1 MSGSSTPAEGEAAGP
16 SHDDGAVSDPVAEPV
31 VERGVSR
38 RGLLG
43 LVGAGAAGVAIG
55 AGAGVAGGIAIA
67 RAADGGAATSPYDF
81 FGAHQAGITTPVQD
95 HMHFAAFDMMAR
107 TDRDDVI
114 SLLQDWSYAAARMTR
129 GLEVSATGAVGGSPE
144 APPDDTGEALGLGAS
159 GLTITFGFGPTL
171 FVLDGMDRYGIGARR
186 PVVLERLPAFL
197 GDDLDPDES
206 GGDLC
211 IQACADDPQVAV
223 HAIRNLSRIAF
234 GRAKIR
240 WSQMGFGRTSRTTS
254 AQQTPRNLF
263 GFKDGTANIL
273 ADDSEALAE
282 HVWVPA
288 SDSPDWMAGGSYLV
302 ARKIAMLIETWD
314 RVRLSEQNAII
325 GRNKGEGAPLS
336 GGDEFTEPDLAATD
350 ADGAVLVPET
360 SHVRLAHPET
370 NGGVRILR
378 RGYNFVDGNTDLG
391 RLDAGLFF
399 LSYQRA
405 PEQFVTIQRSLST
418 DVMSEYIRHVGS
430 GLWAVPPGATPGSY
444 VGVGLFA

>member
-1 MSGSSTPAEGEAAGP
+1 MTDAEPRPSAAEQPAESPAVPTPATGL
-16 SHDDGAVSDPVAEPV
+16 
-31 VERGVSR
+31 SR

-43 LVGAGAAGVAIG
+43 LLGAGAAGLA
-55 AGAGVAGGIAIA
+55 AGAV
-67 RAADGGAATSPYDF
+67 GGAVATVAVG
-81 FGAHQAGITTPVQD
+81 GARVDTASGGVHAFYGDHQAGITTAVQD
-95 HMHFAAFDMMAR
+95 HLHFAAFDMADSA
-107 TDRDDVI
+107 TRDDLI
-114 SLLQDWSYAAARMTR
+114 TLLQDWSYAAARMTR
-129 GLEVSATGAVGGSPE
+129 GLEVSATGAIGGSPE

-171 FVLDGMDRYGIGARR
+171 FDSDGVDRYGIGDRR
-186 PVVLERLPAFL
+186 PTVLERLPAFL
-197 GDDLDPDES
+197 GDDLDPDAS

-273 ADDSEALAE
+273 ADDRDALAE
-282 HVWVPA
+282 HVWVAA
-288 SDSPDWMAGGSYLV
+288 SDSPAWMAGGSYLV

-314 RVRLSEQNAII
+314 RVRLSEQNAIV
-325 GRNKGEGAPLS
+325 GRDKGEGAPLS
-336 GGDEFTEPDLAATD
+336 GGDEFTEPDLTATD
-350 ADGAVLVPET
+350 AGGSALIPER
-360 SHVRLAHPET
+360 SHVRLAHPDV
-370 NGGVRILR
+370 NGGARILR

-399 LSYQRA
+399 LSYQRV
-405 PEQFVTIQRSLST
+405 PEQFVRIQRSLST
-418 DVMSEYIRHVGS
+418 DIMGEYLRHVGS

-444 VGVGLFA
+444 VGAGLFS

>member
-1 MSGSSTPAEGEAAGP
+1 M
-16 SHDDGAVSDPVAEPV
+16 
-31 VERGVSR
+31 
-38 RGLLG
+38 
-43 LVGAGAAGVAIG
+43 VGAGAAGLAIG
-55 AGAGVAGGIAIA
+55 ASAGVAGGLAIA
-67 RAADGGAATSPYDF
+67 RATDTSAAASAYDF

-107 TDRDDVI
+107 TDRADLI

-129 GLEVSATGAVGGSPE
+129 GLEVSATGAIGGSPE

-159 GLTITFGFGPTL
+159 GLTITFGFGSTL
-171 FVLDGMDRYGIGARR
+171 FDSDGVDRYGIGDRR
-186 PVVLERLPAFL
+186 PTALERLPAFL
-197 GDDLDPDES
+197 GDDLDPEAS

-234 GRAKIR
+234 GRATIR

-273 ADDSEALAE
+273 ADDRDALAE
-282 HVWVPA
+282 HVWVAA

-314 RVRLSEQNAII
+314 RVRLSEQHAIV
-325 GRNKGEGAPLS
+325 GRDKGEGAPLS
-336 GGDEFTEPDLAATD
+336 GGDEFTEPDLTATD
-350 ADGAVLVPET
+350 AGGSAIIPER
-360 SHVRLAHPET
+360 SHVRLAHPDV
-370 NGGVRILR
+370 NGGARILR

-399 LSYQRA
+399 LSYQRV
-405 PEQFVTIQRSLST
+405 PEQFVRIQRSLST
-418 DVMSEYIRHVGS
+418 DIMGEYLRHVGS

-444 VGVGLFA
+444 VGAGLFA